1 MSVLTPQTGLSSG
14 STQMLEFS
22 SPEVGSP
29 GSVMSFLNIVETW
42 SGKGTLG
49 ADLHASHLGHLVG
62 KKPCCWTWAVHL
74 GFWRSLWYQVLG
86 GADSLLRVEG

>member
-1 MSVLTPQTGLSSG
+1 
-14 STQMLEFS
+14 MLEFS

-49 ADLHASHLGHLVG
+49 ADLHASHLVG
-62 KKPCCWTWAVHL
+62 VSLEGSRWAFTLLNPVRQ
-74 GFWRSLWYQVLG
+74 GFSTCG
-86 GADSLLRVEG
+86 S